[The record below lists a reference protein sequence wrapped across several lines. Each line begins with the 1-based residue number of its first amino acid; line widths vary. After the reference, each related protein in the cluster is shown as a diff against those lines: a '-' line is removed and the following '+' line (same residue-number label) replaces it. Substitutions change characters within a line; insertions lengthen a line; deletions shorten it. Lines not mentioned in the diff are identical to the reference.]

1 MVVDG
6 RVLLD
11 GGAPLLPHMHR
22 LGVDPGNI
30 EVVFLTHFHG
40 DHTLG
45 LPPFVLHRVFVDRRP
60 LTFVG
65 PQGTEDHL
73 EKLWEVSW
81 GPDWDRVMRPQFKVR
96 YLVAKPSGSAAGVR
110 YQTVKLDHG
119 TMGSNGYR
127 IHINGMVVAYS
138 GDTESTAP
146 LDTLVDGA
154 DVAIVE
160 ATGPGDVFSH
170 MSWENAARLRKRH
183 PDTRF
188 LFNHVYAGTTTGA
201 VKDLQVIEV

>member
-1 MVVDG
+1 MVLDG

-65 PQGTEDHL
+65 PDGTAEFL
-73 EKLWEVSW
+73 ERLWEVSW
-81 GPDWDRVMRPQFKVR
+81 GPDWKRVMKPQFKAR
-96 YLVAKPSGSAAGVR
+96 YVDAKASGTVSGVR

-127 IHINGMVVAYS
+127 IHINGKVVAYS
-138 GDTESTAP
+138 GDTEPTAP
-146 LDTLVDGA
+146 LDKLVEGA

-188 LFNHVYAGTTTGA
+188 LFNHVYAGTTAGA

>member
-1 MVVDG
+1 VVVDG

-22 LGVDPGNI
+22 LGVDPGGI
-30 EVVFLTHFHG
+30 EAVFLTHFHG

-60 LTFVG
+60 ITFIGPVG
-65 PQGTEDHL
+65 IEEHL
-73 EKLWEVSW
+73 ERLWQVSW
-81 GPDWDRVMRPQFKVR
+81 GPDWTRVMRPQFK
-96 YLVAKPSGSAAGVR
+96 AKYVTARASGTVAGVR
-110 YQTVKLDHG
+110 YETVKLDHG
-119 TMGSNGYR
+119 TMGSTGYR
-127 IHINGMVVAYS
+127 IHVNGKIVAYS
-138 GDTESTAP
+138 GDTEPTAP
-146 LDTLVDGA
+146 LDKLVNGA

-170 MSWENAARLRKRH
+170 MSWEAARRLKKRH

-188 LFNHVYAGTTTGA
+188 FFNHVYSGTVTGA